1 MAGQQRVITDVA
13 KNIWHDSFEW
23 SESSASATRAA
34 KWSVRQRILRGGL
47 SDGVEVVEIDNG
59 ALRLEILTTRGMGVW
74 RGDLQGIPLGW
85 DSPVKLPVHPKF
97 VSQTERGGLGWLAGF
112 NELICRCG
120 LSFLGPPGRD
130 ADFEQHPILGEL
142 TLHGKI
148 ANLPAQRVE
157 VTVEDSEVGLISVTG
172 VIDECS
178 MFGPCLRLTSTLET
192 AAGSNSFRI
201 IDEVT
206 NLSAKP
212 AEFEILYH
220 TNIGRPFLDPGARF
234 LAAAT
239 QVSPRDARASEGI
252 ATFDRYEA
260 PDPDYAEQAYFF
272 QLVGDTERRGLVALA
287 NAEESLAFSM
297 RIPLDQL
304 PCFTLWKNTAADADG
319 YVTGL
324 EPGTNFPN
332 LRSFERAR
340 GRVTTLAPHE
350 SRRVSFEVTIHSDRE
365 AVAQVVNAITALQ
378 ATAPRQ
384 VWTMPQSEFSSAG

>member
-1 MAGQQRVITDVA
+1 
-13 KNIWHDSFEW
+13 
-23 SESSASATRAA
+23 
-34 KWSVRQRILRGGL
+34 
-47 SDGVEVVEIDNG
+47 
-59 ALRLEILTTRGMGVW
+59 MGVW

-97 VSQTERGGLGWLAGF
+97 VHPTERGGLGWLAGF

-148 ANLPAQRVE
+148 ANLPAHRVE
-157 VTVEDSEVGLISVTG
+157 VTVEDSEAGLISVTG
-172 VIDECS
+172 VVDECS
-178 MFGPCLRLTSTLET
+178 MFGPCLRLTSTLQT
-192 AAGSNSFRI
+192 APGSNSFRI

-234 LAAAT
+234 LAAAA
-239 QVSPRDARASEGI
+239 QVSPRDARAAEGI
-252 ATFDRYEA
+252 ATWERYEA
-260 PDPDYAEQAYFF
+260 PDPDFAEQAYFL
-272 QLVGDTERRGLVALA
+272 QLVGDAERRGLVALA

-332 LRSFERAR
+332 LRSFERAC
-340 GRVTTLAPHE
+340 GRVTTLAPHA
-350 SRRVSFEVTIHSDRE
+350 SRRVSFEVTIHPDRKS
-365 AVAQVVNAITALQ
+365 VTQIVNQIAALQ
-378 ATAPRQ
+378 ASASRQ
-384 VWTMPQSEFSSAG
+384 VWTTPHREFSAAG